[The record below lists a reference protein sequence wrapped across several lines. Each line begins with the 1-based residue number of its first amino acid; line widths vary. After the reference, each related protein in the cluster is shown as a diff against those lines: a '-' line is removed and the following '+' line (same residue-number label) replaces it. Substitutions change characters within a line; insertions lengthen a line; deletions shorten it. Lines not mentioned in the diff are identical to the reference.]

1 VRDQSGNYLA
11 LIKVVGVGGGG
22 SNAVNRMVD
31 AGLTGCEFIAVNTD
45 AQALLMCDADVKM
58 PIGSDVTRGLGAGAD
73 PSVGRAAADE
83 SRDEL
88 KEALKGAD
96 MVFVT
101 AGEGGGTGTGAA
113 PVVARLAQEIG
124 ALTVGV
130 VTKPFSFEG
139 RRRGEVALRGVDE
152 LRDEVDTLIVIEN
165 DRLLQVVEKR
175 TSIVDAFTLA
185 DDVLRQGVQGIT
197 DLITIPGLVNL
208 DFADVRTIMNEA
220 GSALMGIGT
229 ASGENRATEAARA
242 AVSSPLLESSI
253 EGATG
258 ILLNVTGGPNIGLFE
273 VNEAAQVVT
282 SAADQNANVIFGAVI
297 DEGLREEVRV
307 TVIATGFG
315 PSRMRRRRRSEE
327 PVDESRE
334 EGQREQ
340 PAERF
345 EVTDDVLE
353 VPSFLRD

>member
-1 VRDQSGNYLA
+1 MSMRDQSGNYLA
-11 LIKVVGVGGGG
+11 VIKVVGVGGGG
-22 SNAVNRMVD
+22 TNAVNRMVD
-31 AGLTGCEFIAVNTD
+31 AGLAGVEFVAVNTD
-45 AQALLMCDADVKM
+45 AQALMMCDADVKIH
-58 PIGSDVTRGLGAGAD
+58 IGSKATRGLGAGAD
-73 PSVGRAAADE
+73 PAVGLAAAQE

-101 AGEGGGTGTGAA
+101 AGEGGGTGTGGA
-113 PVVARLAQEIG
+113 PIVAELARELE

-130 VTKPFSFEG
+130 VTKPFVFEG
-139 RRRGEVALRGVDE
+139 RKRSQQADLGIQN
-152 LRDEVDTLIVIEN
+152 LRDRVDTLIVIEN

-175 TSIVDAFTLA
+175 TSVVEAFRMA

-197 DLITIPGLVNL
+197 DLITVPGLVNL
-208 DFADVRTIMNEA
+208 DFADVRTIMRDA

-242 AVSSPLLESSI
+242 AVSSPLLETSI

-258 ILLNVTGGPNIGLFE
+258 ILLNITGGPDIGLFE
-273 VNEAAQVVT
+273 VNEAAEVVT

-297 DEGLREEVRV
+297 DDALGDDLRV

-315 PSRMRRRRRSEE
+315 AQRRRRRHEAALE
-327 PVDESRE
+327 APIPTGVPGGGFELPDE
-334 EGQREQ
+334 
-340 PAERF
+340 AL
-345 EVTDDVLE
+345 D
-353 VPSFLRD
+353 VPSFLRED